1 MRPVLVSLAS
11 LAAGFAA
18 AIAAAALLDVAD
30 RDALVRVAE
39 VAVPLG
45 LVWLAATH
53 VLAQGRAGGRLR
65 TAYVLGLAGTL
76 GIALASVVALAEMM
90 FVSRRD
96 AALLAS
102 TMAFAAVVGTRSAS
116 LLAGGAARQVER
128 VRDGLDGFASGALDV
143 RIEPRG
149 PLELQDLA
157 RSANAMAERLEAA
170 GAERDSADRARRELV
185 ASVSHDLRTP
195 LTSLILLAEAV
206 RDGVI
211 SGSAEVQE
219 ATGRMARHAHALS
232 ALVDDLFE
240 IARLDAGDVAWSL
253 SQVAVPELLGEAAEA
268 FRPLAAE
275 KRLRFEVSAEAGVRV
290 QANPEKLQ
298 RVLHNLVQNA
308 VRHTPHD
315 GSVTLRARPSEDH
328 VLFEITDTGE
338 GIDPE
343 DAERAFERFWRADAA
358 RAGAGAGLGLSICR
372 AIVEAHGG
380 RIWIE
385 PRAAGTSVRF
395 TVPAA

>member
-1 MRPVLVSLAS
+1 VRSALVSLAC
-11 LAAGFAA
+11 LAAALVVAIVAA
-18 AIAAAALLDVAD
+18 VLLDVAD

-45 LVWLAATH
+45 LVWLVATH
-53 VLAQGRAGGRLR
+53 ALTRGGAGGRLR
-65 TAYVLGLAGTL
+65 TAYVLGLAGSL

-90 FVSRRD
+90 FVSHRD

-102 TMAFAAVVGTRSAS
+102 TMAFAAVVGTRSAI
-116 LLAGGAARQVER
+116 LLAGSAASQVER
-128 VRDGLDGFASGALDV
+128 LRDGLDGFASGALDV

-149 PLELQDLA
+149 PLELQALA

-170 GAERDSADRARRELV
+170 GAERDAADSARRELV

-211 SGSAEVQE
+211 SDTAEVHE

-253 SQVAVPELLGEAAEA
+253 SQVGAGELLGEAAEA

-275 KRLRFEVSAEAGVRV
+275 KRLRLEVAADDGVSV
-290 QANPEKLQ
+290 HANPEKLQ
-298 RVLHNLVQNA
+298 RVLHNLVHNA
-308 VRHTPHD
+308 VRHTPYD
-315 GSVTLRARPSEDH
+315 GSVTLRAEPGADH
-328 VLFEITDTGE
+328 VLFEVIDTGE

-385 PRAAGTSVRF
+385 PRPAGTSVRF